1 MDKVDFLSL
10 FSQEIGVEPM
20 AIIVEIPS
28 IFRNLTHGASEV
40 AVEATTIKEVVEQL
54 IQRFPDLEK
63 RLLEA
68 DGSLKP
74 FVNLYLGDRN
84 TRDLQG
90 LDTPVS
96 EGDRVAILPA
106 IAGGVKSP
114 SAKLP
119 LALPF
124 LLGVVLLICLPLQT
138 GCRQASASNPSL
150 RVGLYPNV
158 THTVGIVG
166 LQKGVFQKAVGKEH
180 PILYYLFNG
189 GGEIITALTIGE
201 LDLAYVG
208 PGPAVNGI
216 AHGAPLRILAG
227 ASEGGFALVV
237 PRDSPIR
244 QVRDLSGK
252 RVAVPTLAGTQD
264 ICLRHLLGENGLED
278 SAKGGTVHIFHATPS
293 EIPSLFE
300 LKHIDAALV
309 AEPLPSLLQYRF
321 KARRLLEADQIWSQS
336 SLPSTVLVVSEKALK
351 EKSNLVRR
359 FLNAHYAVT
368 SWIQNHPQEA
378 LQEVHRFLKAN
389 HRKIAPEVLIQ
400 AFQHTHFTSHL
411 SPRALQDFVD
421 LMSACGYLPQ
431 DKRRLVL
438 RAFLPS
444 IPRG

>member
-1 MDKVDFLSL
+1 
-10 FSQEIGVEPM
+10 M

-28 IFRNLTHGASEV
+28 IFRNLTQGASEV
-40 AVEATTIKEVVEQL
+40 EVEATTMKEVVEQL

-63 RLLEA
+63 RLLEI

-106 IAGGVKSP
+106 IAGGAEGS
-114 SAKLP
+114 SAKP
-119 LALPF
+119 LLSLQLLLELF
-124 LLGVVLLICLPLQT
+124 LLINLPLQT
-138 GCRQASASNPSL
+138 GCSRVSANDPSL

-166 LQKGVFQKAVGKEH
+166 LQKGFFQKAVGREH
-180 PILYYLFNG
+180 PILYHLFNG

-227 ASEGGFALVV
+227 ASERGFALVV
-237 PRDSPIR
+237 PRDSSIR
-244 QVRDLSGK
+244 QVKDLSGK

-264 ICLRHLLGENGLED
+264 LCLRYLLRKNGLED
-278 SAKGGTVHIFHATPS
+278 SAKGGSVHILHANPS
-293 EIPSLFE
+293 EIPSLIE

-321 KARRLLEADQIWSQS
+321 KARRLLEADQIWPKG
-336 SLPSTVLVVSEKALK
+336 SLPSTILVVSEKALR
-351 EKSNLVRR
+351 EKPKQVRR

-368 SWIQNHPQEA
+368 SWIQTHPREVQ
-378 LQEVHRFLKAN
+378 QEVHQFLEAN
-389 HRKIAPEVLIQ
+389 HRKIAQEVLTQ
-400 AFQHTHFTSHL
+400 AFRHTHFTAHL
-411 SPRALQDFVD
+411 SPKALQDFVD
-421 LMSACGYLPQ
+421 LMVACGYLPQ

-438 RAFLPS
+438 RTFLSP